1 MAKLVF
7 LVQFYLSEGHLN
19 AIVTSSSA
27 GLDSYSM
34 WVLILDLSH
43 FNLKIFRLD
52 DE

>member
-1 MAKLVF
+1 MQL
-7 LVQFYLSEGHLN
+7 
-19 AIVTSSSA
+19 IVTSSSA
-27 GLDSYSM
+27 GLGSYSM